1 MGEHT
6 PLGASETPMALDLV
20 SAAPTPLGAAAPT
33 PLGAPMGDAPTPERP
48 GRIEVL
54 PPVARSSWTPGAAL
68 LTIIALTIGALALGI
83 NAQTGWR
90 FGTTS
95 LAAIT
100 FASLSIAA
108 DVLAI
113 VLPATAAALW
123 ARRRHLLAAAAW
135 TTWTL
140 VVAVAVLASSASLSC
155 ISATRP
161 PVALP
166 LSQRR
171 RRPPI
176 SAPPASPL
184 TDARKELRALLKSGD
199 DGTHIPPDKITVAQW
214 VAQWIDIGA
223 PGRKMKRVGRRT
235 LERYDELLRCHVVP
249 ALGTRPLQQV
259 QATEVDKLYQQLDG
273 KVSPRTAHH
282 VHVVLG
288 ACLATAVR
296 KGLIATSP
304 LARAEKVPS
313 PGESD
318 HGMALEE
325 AELRTLIEG
334 FKGSP
339 LYSIVCAASFTGIRR
354 NEILA
359 LRWTDLNVTEKT
371 LRIERA
377 VEQVKKQPLALKGP
391 KTERGKRTITI
402 DDGLIA
408 VLVAERERHL
418 RIVAG
423 VPDAVEVDLSLVEQS
438 LPDEALMFP
447 SPEGFSFTKLRDPRA
462 VSRVFKQR
470 ARKLGFGKLRF
481 HDLRGT
487 HETLLLDAGVPLKT
501 VADRC
506 GHDPA
511 VLLRNY
517 AKRSKKGDTMAAQ
530 AIAALTKG
538 VLGNAS

>member
-1 MGEHT
+1 MGLLPPRHHNSK
-6 PLGASETPMALDLV
+6 GAEAAGPCILLV
-20 SAAPTPLGAAAPT
+20 SAEIPSSIKSSTVGSLCGPNSKALPAAA
-33 PLGAPMGDAPTPERP
+33 RW
-48 GRIEVL
+48 
-54 PPVARSSWTPGAAL
+54 SSGKRYTNTFHG
-68 LTIIALTIGALALGI
+68 
-83 NAQTGWR
+83 
-90 FGTTS
+90 S
-95 LAAIT
+95 LK
-100 FASLSIAA
+100 
-108 DVLAI
+108 
-113 VLPATAAALW
+113 
-123 ARRRHLLAAAAW
+123 
-135 TTWTL
+135 
-140 VVAVAVLASSASLSC
+140 
-155 ISATRP
+155 
-161 PVALP
+161 
-166 LSQRR
+166 
-171 RRPPI
+171 
-176 SAPPASPL
+176 
-184 TDARKELRALLKSGD
+184 DARKQLRALLKSGD
-199 DGTHIPPDKITVAQW
+199 DGDHIAPARITVAQW
-214 VAQWIDIGA
+214 VAQWIAIGA
-223 PGRKMKRVGRRT
+223 PGRKMKHVGRRT

-249 ALGTRPLQQV
+249 TLGGRLLQQL
-259 QATEVDKLYQQLDG
+259 QATEIDRLYQQLDG
-273 KVSPRTAHH
+273 QVSPRTAHH

-325 AELRTLIEG
+325 DELRTLIEG

-339 LYSIVCAASFTGIRR
+339 LYPIVCVAAFTGARR

-377 VEQVKKQPLALKGP
+377 VEQVKKQPLACKGP

-423 VPDAVEVDLSLVEQS
+423 VPDAVAVDLSLVNQS
-438 LPDEALMFP
+438 LPVDALVFP
-447 SPEGFSFTKLRDPRA
+447 SPEGGFSFTKLRDPRA

-470 ARKLGFGKLRF
+470 ARKLGFAKLRF

-501 VADRC
+501 VAERC
-506 GHDPA
+506 GHDPS
-511 VLLRNY
+511 VLLKNY
-517 AKRSKKGDTMAAQ
+517 AKRSRKGDAMAAQ